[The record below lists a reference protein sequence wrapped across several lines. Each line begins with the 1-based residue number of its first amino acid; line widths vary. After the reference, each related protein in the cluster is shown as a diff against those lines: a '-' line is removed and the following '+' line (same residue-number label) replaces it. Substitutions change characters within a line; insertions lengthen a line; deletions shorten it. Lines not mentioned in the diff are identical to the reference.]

1 MREHVSFLSVPICG
15 ALLPNCMKTNREI
28 LASVFSLASLDE
40 SSAAALESVSVETV
54 TAFIRY
60 IYRELKN
67 HPQADLWLQ
76 ELVRYAG
83 SSEFSLSQW
92 LDQICCAYRWLEQQ
106 RRTARFFDVVEY
118 VACAIEGSDL
128 QPGHDLTWYLDHY
141 GFEKAVEVPT
151 EESKA

>member
-1 MREHVSFLSVPICG
+1 
-15 ALLPNCMKTNREI
+15 MKTNRDI
-28 LASVFSLASLDE
+28 LESVFSLANLDE
-40 SSAAALESVSVETV
+40 NGVAALESVPSETV
-54 TAFIRY
+54 AGFVRSV
-60 IYRELKN
+60 YRELKN

-83 SSEFSLSQW
+83 SSEFSLSHW
-92 LDQICCAYRWLEQQ
+92 LDQICCAYRWLEKQ

-141 GFEKAVEVPT
+141 GFEKA
-151 EESKA
+151 EELQP